1 MQIMRPGI
9 LLDRD
14 GVINENRPDHVKC
27 WSEFEFLPGTLDAL
41 RSLAALGLP
50 IAVVTNQSV
59 IGRGLAS
66 QAAIDDINDRM
77 LTAVRAA
84 GGRIDGV
91 WYCPHAPDAGCDCRK
106 PASGLLV
113 AAAAALNFD
122 LHRSFLVGD
131 AVSDMQAALAVGAY
145 PIMVRTGR
153 GVFMQPQAR
162 ALDDLPEFALVDDLQ
177 AAVDWVYCSIETSV
191 SNCVG
196 DQ

>member
-1 MQIMRPGI
+1 MRPGI

-41 RSLAALGLP
+41 RNLAALRLP
-50 IAVVTNQSV
+50 VAVVTNQSV

-66 QAAIDDINDRM
+66 QAAIEDINERM
-77 LTAVRAA
+77 LAAVRAT

-91 WYCPHAPDAGCDCRK
+91 WYCPHVPGAGCHCRK
-106 PASGLLV
+106 PAPGLLI

-131 AVSDMQAALAVGAY
+131 AVSDMRAALAVGAC

-153 GVFMQPQAR
+153 GVFMQPQTG
-162 ALDDLPEFALVDDLQ
+162 ALHDLPDFALVDDLH
-177 AAVDWVYCSIETSV
+177 AAVDWVYRTIETSIFRTE
-191 SNCVG
+191 
-196 DQ
+196 